1 MQYEALGLYRD
12 PYEKFLKN
20 FQKSVD
26 KPVQVCYTIFRKRE
40 GKPTKPEGRNTMYG
54 IESTCDGGF
63 TWELF
68 EKTFATEAEAV
79 EYMKARDWDMLA
91 VWTYGEE
98 GARVVAL

>member
-1 MQYEALGLYRD
+1 
-12 PYEKFLKN
+12 
-20 FQKSVD
+20 
-26 KPVQVCYTIFRKRE
+26 
-40 GKPTKPEGRNTMYG
+40 MYG
-54 IESTCDGGF
+54 IERTCDGGF

-68 EKTFATEAEAV
+68 EKTFTTEAEAV